1 MIMESEITNEQQNQE
16 QIQQTQNKIALWLQK
31 IKNWYYEYKR
41 VVLVTKKPTREEF
54 IVIVKVSG
62 LGILLIGLIGFIIQM
77 IELTLFQ

>member
-1 MIMESEITNEQQNQE
+1 MESEITNEQQNQE